1 MFSFGNLET
10 PSPSLTTLV
19 LGAFCLAAAILVFG
33 TLASDL
39 AWRRRER
46 KREAERGPVPTGGYG
61 ERITSQR
68 STPAARPHVDSHA
81 MNR

>member
-1 MFSFGNLET
+1 MLGFGDLET
-10 PSPSLTTLV
+10 PSQSLTTIV
-19 LGAFCLAAAILVFG
+19 LGAFCLAAAILVLG

-39 AWRRRER
+39 VWRRRER
-46 KREAERGPVPTGGYG
+46 KREAGREPVPTGEYG
-61 ERITSQR
+61 ERITSRR